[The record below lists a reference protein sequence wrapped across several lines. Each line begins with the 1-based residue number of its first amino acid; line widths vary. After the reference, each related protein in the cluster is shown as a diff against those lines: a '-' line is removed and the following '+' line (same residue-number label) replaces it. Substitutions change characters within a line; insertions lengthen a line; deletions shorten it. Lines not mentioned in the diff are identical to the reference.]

1 MKKYERKTTWHRALR
16 TEAISK
22 DQDVKMWVLPHG
34 VICELTRIGGLPILR
49 NGNYDAVNSF
59 LAKTL
64 LDAGIENEVLFYTTR
79 VIPQT
84 LSRWLTHWLSTDPS
98 ESDPELSS
106 VTVTTMGQYPQKPL
120 PFQVNVVE
128 PILVKAGAVFDII
141 KQKSRNN
148 AVSQFIVEANGE
160 SYRLEPVRNT
170 TGKIIDCTEYGYVVR
185 TPTGHTFL
193 ATMISRR
200 IQSQLKHHNVRPD
213 DLIGT
218 EVKIEYTMF
227 TEGTRLCN
235 YKSSI
240 IFRSYALDNLGD
252 SYPASYDGPNPFKPL
267 PGGSNPALLTVTR
280 CGRADIVQKDG
291 VIYGVERESGET
303 LFKFEPGV
311 SRGMYAAQFENKGQ
325 TETWRFVSE
334 FAVDAI
340 DPTAF
345 VESVATQVFGATG
358 YSLQRLGLCYAE
370 TAPQSM
376 ET

>member
-1 MKKYERKTTWHRALR
+1 MKKYERKASWHKALR
-16 TEAISK
+16 AGTISK

-34 VICELTRIGGLPILR
+34 VICELARVGGMPILR

-59 LAKTL
+59 LARTL
-64 LDAGIENEVLFYTTR
+64 TDAGIENEVLFYTTR

-98 ESDPELSS
+98 ETDPELNS

-128 PILVKAGAVFDII
+128 PILVKAGNVFDII
-141 KQKSRNN
+141 KQKSRNK

-160 SYRLEPVRNT
+160 SYRLEPVRDII
-170 TGKIIDCTEYGYVVR
+170 GKIIDCTEYGYVVR

-200 IQSQLKHHNVRPD
+200 IQSQLKHYNVRPD

-218 EVKIEYTMF
+218 DVKIEYTMF

-240 IFRSYALDNLGD
+240 IYRSFALDNMGD
-252 SYPASYDGPNPFKPL
+252 SYPSTYDGPNLFRPL

-280 CGRADIVQKDG
+280 CGRADIVMKEG

-303 LFKFEPGV
+303 LFKFEPGI
-311 SRGMYAAQFENKGQ
+311 SHGLYAAQFECKGR

-334 FAVDAI
+334 FAVDVI

-345 VESVATQVFGATG
+345 IESVATQIFGATG
-358 YSLQRLGLCYAE
+358 YSLQKLGLCYAE
-370 TAPQSM
+370 NEPQSM